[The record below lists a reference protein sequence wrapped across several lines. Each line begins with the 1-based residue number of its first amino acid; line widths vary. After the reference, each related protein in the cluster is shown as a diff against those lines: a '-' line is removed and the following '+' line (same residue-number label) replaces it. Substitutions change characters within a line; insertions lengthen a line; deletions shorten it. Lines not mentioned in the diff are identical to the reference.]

1 MTAKKDTKTKR
12 LSKEELVQQ
21 AGENLAGWQKALAD
35 YQNLQK
41 ETANKIAQLKNLN
54 TSSLVLEILPIFDNY
69 ELAITHIPES
79 EQEKSWSVGL
89 QHIFKLWQTFLE
101 ENQIT
106 AIKTLGEEF
115 DPYIH
120 EAVEQVQDKK
130 QEDNIITKQ
139 LQTGFMLKDQVIR
152 PAKVI
157 VNINN
162 SK

>member
-1 MTAKKDTKTKR
+1 MTDKTKK
-12 LSKEELVQQ
+12 LSRKDLEQQ
-21 AGENLAGWQKALAD
+21 AGEHLAGWQKALAD

-41 ETANKIAQLKNLN
+41 ETQNKMANFKDLN

-69 ELAITHIPES
+69 EVAITHIPAD
-79 EQEKSWSVGL
+79 QQQKSWAVGL
-89 QHIFKLWQTFLE
+89 QHILKLWQTFLE
-101 ENQIT
+101 ENQII
-106 AIKTLGEEF
+106 AIKTIGEEF

-120 EAVEQVQDKK
+120 EAVEQVQDKS

-152 PAKVI
+152 PAKVV

-162 SK
+162 IK